1 MNILVI
7 GTKDGSGNRI
17 IIAGSFTA
25 LLRPKQ
31 TIITSR
37 RLKLKKKKQCY
48 KHIKAGRTLGI

>member
-37 RLKLKKKKQCY
+37 RLKMKKT
-48 KHIKAGRTLGI
+48 REDFRNLRLV